1 MERRV
6 RSIVTGLLL
15 SLVTGV
21 LLVLIFPRFNFT
33 GLAPIALTPLLIA
46 CAREPKWKRRFLNG
60 WASGILFWFFVCT
73 WIQFV
78 LEVHGGMG
86 RGLAWFAFCLFAVL
100 KGLHTALFA
109 ALAGSFLRFKLAIPA
124 IAALWTAI
132 EFAHGSLGL
141 AWLGLGFSWLD
152 LGNAAIDWPFLLRLA
167 PITGVYGISFVLAM
181 IGAAIALSISNK
193 SWRPLAPLASILLLL
208 ALPSVPPPAAA
219 TESVQVLQPNVD
231 TETRWTEQSFAD
243 FEDRLATLSVD
254 EPAPLIVWPEAPAP
268 FVPDRPAFR
277 NYISGVAKSAHASLL
292 FGGIAYTPEGSPLN
306 SAFILNS
313 DGDITARYDKIQLV
327 PFGEYIPPAFGWVNR
342 ITGEA
347 GDFVPGKRVI
357 PFAVNTHNLGVF
369 ICYESA
375 FPGLVRRFTQA
386 GAQLLVNISNDGY
399 FGDSAA
405 REQHLSLARMR
416 AVENNRWL
424 LRSTNDGITAM
435 IDPAGRITETIPS
448 HTQTS
453 ELMHFN
459 YTSGLT
465 LYARYG
471 DWFAWGCF
479 AVSALSC
486 AGLRVRR
493 RP

>member
-1 MERRV
+1 MNL
-6 RSIVTGLLL
+6 GL
-15 SLVTGV
+15 SLATGV
-21 LLVLIFPRFNFT
+21 LLVLIFPRFDFT
-33 GLAPIALTPLLIA
+33 WLAPIALTPLLIA
-46 CAREPKWKRRFLNG
+46 CTRESNWRRFLNG
-60 WASGILFWFFVCT
+60 WASGILFWFFVCI

-86 RGLAWFAFCLFAVL
+86 LWGGWFAFVLFAIL

-109 ALAGSFLRFKLAIPA
+109 ALAGPFLRFAFAAPLV
-124 IAALWTAI
+124 AALWAGI

-141 AWLGLGFSWLD
+141 AWLGLGFAWLD
-152 LGNAAIDWPFLLRLA
+152 LGNAAIEWTPLMRLA
-167 PITGVYGISFVLAM
+167 PITGVYGISFVLAL
-181 IGAAIALSISNK
+181 ISAVIALAFVQK
-193 SWRPLAPLASILLLL
+193 SWRVLTPLAAIPLLF
-208 ALPSVPPPAAA
+208 ALPPIPTSIVGRE
-219 TESVQVLQPNVD
+219 TVQVLQPNVA
-231 TETRWTEQSFAD
+231 TEMRWDEQSFAD
-243 FEDRLATLSVD
+243 FEDRVARLSLD
-254 EPAPLIVWPEAPAP
+254 ASAPLIVWPEAPAP
-268 FVPDRPAFR
+268 FVPERPAFQA
-277 NYISGVAKSAHASLL
+277 YISGLARSANASLV
-292 FGGIAYTPEGSPLN
+292 FGGIAYTPEGAPLN
-306 SAFILNS
+306 SAFILNPA
-313 DGDITARYDKIQLV
+313 GEITARYDKIQLV

-347 GDFVPGKRVI
+347 GDFVPGTRVI
-357 PFAVNTHNLGVF
+357 PFAANNRNLGVF

-375 FPGLVRRFTQA
+375 FPGLVRRFTA
-386 GAQLLVNISNDGY
+386 GGAQLLINISNDGY

-405 REQHLSLARMR
+405 REQHLLLARMR

-453 ELMHFN
+453 EIMHFN

-465 LYARYG
+465 PYARYG
-471 DWFAWGCF
+471 DWFAWSCLL
-479 AVSALSC
+479 VSIASC